1 MDWDERVWQAFKRA
15 ITHISLTVRME
26 AVLSIVEAGEKE
38 AKQRKSKIVEEEDL
52 VRAAKKNVPLAYR
65 SLSLSILRE
74 QDINVDKYE

>member
-15 ITHISLTVRME
+15 IAHISLTVRME

>member
-1 MDWDERVWQAFKRA
+1 
-15 ITHISLTVRME
+15 ME